1 MRYPVPNLRRD
12 LAVRIALLIMAFVAV
27 VPAVLAACERYGLD
41 RRAMLRGLVG
51 GLETMVRLSLVAPIA
66 PSTLVG

>member
-27 VPAVLAACERYGLD
+27 VPAVLAGAIAIAGIAGLII
-41 RRAMLRGLVG
+41 LRLALFLPGKRHPA
-51 GLETMVRLSLVAPIA
+51 TA
-66 PSTLVG
+66 

>member
-27 VPAVLAACERYGLD
+27 VPAVLAGAIAIAGISGLIV
-41 RRAMLRGLVG
+41 LRLALFLPGKRHPA
-51 GLETMVRLSLVAPIA
+51 TA
-66 PSTLVG
+66 